1 MVMKIDEKYFYENAL
16 QKNSIDDI
24 VNDSEKILWRGKPN
38 AKSYVLAAMLKM
50 LPIAI
55 IWMIFDGMFIFFISM
70 GMAQEQILLEILGFI
85 IPFFLLHLTPVW
97 IWIAN
102 TVRAVR
108 EVKNLEYA
116 ITDKRVIIRSGII
129 GIDFKFV
136 NYTEIDSVNI
146 KVGFI
151 DRIFK
156 VGDIYINS
164 SVNSAVLWDVEN
176 PYGIGTALQ
185 KVTTDIK
192 SDIHYPNAMR
202 PEENPGYKTGYT
214 DNPFDDRKF

>member
-1 MVMKIDEKYFYENAL
+1 MKIDEKYFYDNSL
-16 QKNSIDDI
+16 QSNSVEDVLNDD
-24 VNDSEKILWRGKPN
+24 EKVLWRGKPN

-55 IWMIFDGMFIFFISM
+55 IWLIFDGAFIVGISI
-70 GMAQEQILLEILGFI
+70 GMSHGQIPLSLLGFI
-85 IPFFLLHLTPVW
+85 IPFFLLHLMPVW
-97 IWIAN
+97 MWIIN
-102 TVRAVR
+102 TVKAFK

-116 ITDKRVIIRSGII
+116 ITDRRVIIRSGVI

-151 DRIFK
+151 DKIFK

-164 SVNSAVLWDVEN
+164 SVNSAVLWVVSN
-176 PYGIGTALQ
+176 PYKIGRALQ

-192 SDIHYPNAMR
+192 SDIHYPNALR
-202 PEENPGYKTGYT
+202 PEENPGYKTRYS
-214 DNPFDDRKF
+214 DSPFDDRKF

>member
-1 MVMKIDEKYFYENAL
+1 MFEYENRR
-16 QKNSIDDI
+16 
-24 VNDSEKILWRGKPN
+24 KILLRQLITKQLCRRRSKRRRKSAFGAAKPN

-55 IWMIFDGMFIFFISM
+55 IWLIFDGAFIVGISI
-70 GMAQEQILLEILGFI
+70 GMSHGQIPLSLLGFI
-85 IPFFLLHLTPVW
+85 IPFFLLHLMPVW
-97 IWIAN
+97 MWIFN
-102 TVRAVR
+102 TVKAFK

-116 ITDKRVIIRSGII
+116 ITDRRVIIRSGVI

-151 DRIFK
+151 DKIFK

-164 SVNSAVLWDVEN
+164 SVNSAVLWDVSN
-176 PYGIGTALQ
+176 PY
-185 KVTTDIK
+185 KNRK
-192 SDIHYPNAMR
+192 SAAKGNH
-202 PEENPGYKTGYT
+202 
-214 DNPFDDRKF
+214 

>member
-1 MVMKIDEKYFYENAL
+1 MKIDEKYFYENAL
-16 QKNSIDDI
+16 QKNTIEDVLNSD
-24 VNDSEKILWRGKPN
+24 EKVLWQGKPN

-55 IWMIFDGMFIFFISM
+55 IWLLIDGFVLTAIIT
-70 GMAQEQILLEILGFI
+70 GMVKGQMPTSILWFVV
-85 IPFFLLHLTPVW
+85 PFFLLHLLPVW

-102 TVRAVR
+102 TVKAVR

-116 ITDKRVIIRSGII
+116 VTDKRVIIRSGLI
-129 GIDFKFV
+129 GIDFKFI

-146 KVGFI
+146 KVGII

-164 SVNSAVLWDVEN
+164 SVNSGVLWDVSD
-176 PYGIGTALQ
+176 PYGIGRALQ

-192 SDIHYPNAMR
+192 SDIHYPNALR
-202 PEENPGYKTGYT
+202 PENNPGYKTGYEE
-214 DNPFDDRKF
+214 NPFDDRKF

>member
-1 MVMKIDEKYFYENAL
+1 MKIDEKYFYDNSL
-16 QKNSIDDI
+16 QSNSVEDVLNDD
-24 VNDSEKILWRGKPN
+24 EKVLWRGKPN

-55 IWMIFDGMFIFFISM
+55 IWLIFDGAFIVGISI
-70 GMAQEQILLEILGFI
+70 GMSHGQIPLSLLGFI
-85 IPFFLLHLTPVW
+85 IPFFLLHLMPVW
-97 IWIAN
+97 MWIFN
-102 TVRAVR
+102 TVKAFK

-116 ITDKRVIIRSGII
+116 ITDRRVIIRSGVI

-151 DRIFK
+151 DKIFK

-164 SVNSAVLWDVEN
+164 SVNSAVLWDVSN
-176 PYGIGTALQ
+176 PYKIGRALQ

-192 SDIHYPNAMR
+192 SDIHYPNALR
-202 PEENPGYKTGYT
+202 PEENPGYKTRYS
-214 DNPFDDRKF
+214 DSPFDDRKF

>member
-1 MVMKIDEKYFYENAL
+1 MKIDEKYFYDNSL
-16 QKNSIDDI
+16 QSNSVEDVLNDD
-24 VNDSEKILWRGKPN
+24 EKVLWRGKPN

-55 IWMIFDGMFIFFISM
+55 IWLIFDGAFIVGISI
-70 GMAQEQILLEILGFI
+70 GMSHGQIPLSLLGFI
-85 IPFFLLHLTPVW
+85 IPFFLLHLMPVW
-97 IWIAN
+97 MWIFN
-102 TVRAVR
+102 TVKAFK

-116 ITDKRVIIRSGII
+116 ITDRRVIIRSGVI

-164 SVNSAVLWDVEN
+164 SVNSAVLWDVSN
-176 PYGIGTALQ
+176 PYKIGRALQ
-185 KVTTDIK
+185 KVTIDIK
-192 SDIHYPNAMR
+192 SDIHYPNALR
-202 PEENPGYKTGYT
+202 PEENPGYKTGYS
-214 DNPFDDRKF
+214 DSPFDDRKF

>member
-1 MVMKIDEKYFYENAL
+1 MKIDEKYFYDNSL
-16 QKNSIDDI
+16 QSNSVEDVLNDD
-24 VNDSEKILWRGKPN
+24 EKVLWRGKPN

-55 IWMIFDGMFIFFISM
+55 IWLIFDGAFIVGISI
-70 GMAQEQILLEILGFI
+70 GMSHGQIPLSLLGFI
-85 IPFFLLHLTPVW
+85 IPFFLLHLMPVW
-97 IWIAN
+97 MWIIN
-102 TVRAVR
+102 TVKAFK

-116 ITDKRVIIRSGII
+116 ITDRRVIIRSGVI

-151 DRIFK
+151 DKIFK

-164 SVNSAVLWDVEN
+164 SVNSAVLWDVSN
-176 PYGIGTALQ
+176 PYKIGRALQ
-185 KVTTDIK
+185 KVTIDIK
-192 SDIHYPNAMR
+192 SDIHYPNALR
-202 PEENPGYKTGYT
+202 PEENPGYKTRYS
-214 DNPFDDRKF
+214 DSPFDDRKF

>member
-1 MVMKIDEKYFYENAL
+1 MKIDEKFFCENAM
-16 QKNSIDDI
+16 QKNNIDDV
-24 VNDSEKILWRGKPN
+24 VNSDEKVLWRGKPN
-38 AKSYVLAAMLKM
+38 AKSYVLAAMVKM
-50 LPIAI
+50 LPMALIWIA
-55 IWMIFDGMFIFFISM
+55 FDGTFIFFITM
-70 GMAQEQILLEILGFI
+70 GMTQGQIPLGILGFV

-102 TVRAVR
+102 TVKAVR

-116 ITDKRVIIRSGII
+116 VTDKRIIIRSGII

-146 KVGFI
+146 KVGLI
-151 DRIFK
+151 DKIFK

-192 SDIHYPNAMR
+192 SDIHYPNAKR
-202 PEENPGYKTGYT
+202 PQDNPGYKTGYSE
-214 DNPFDDRKF
+214 NPFDDRKF

>member
-1 MVMKIDEKYFYENAL
+1 MKIDEKYFVDSDIQN
-16 QKNSIDDI
+16 NDIDD
-24 VNDSEKILWRGKPN
+24 VLMKDEKVLWRGKPN
-38 AKSYVLAAMLKM
+38 PKSYVWAAVVKM

-55 IWMIFDGMFIFFISM
+55 LWLGVDGFFIFFISRLM
-70 GMAQEQILLEILGFI
+70 IRGQMPLGFLGFI

-97 IWIAN
+97 IWLFNVLKA
-102 TVRAVR
+102 RR

-116 ITDKRVIIRSGII
+116 VTDRRVIIRSGII

-146 KVGFI
+146 KVGLI
-151 DRIFK
+151 DKIFK

-164 SVNSAVLWDVEN
+164 SVNSAVLWDVPN
-176 PYGIGTALQ
+176 PYKIGRALQ

-192 SDIHYPNAMR
+192 SDMNYPNALR
-202 PEENPGYKTGYT
+202 PDSNPGYKTGYEQ
-214 DNPFDDRKF
+214 DPFDDLKF

>member
-1 MVMKIDEKYFYENAL
+1 MKIDEKYFCENAM
-16 QKNSIDDI
+16 QKNNIDDV
-24 VNDSEKILWRGKPN
+24 VNSDEKILWRGKPN
-38 AKSYVLAAMLKM
+38 AKSYVLAAMVKM
-50 LPIAI
+50 LPVALIWIA
-55 IWMIFDGMFIFFISM
+55 FDGTFIFFITM
-70 GMAQEQILLEILGFI
+70 GMTRGDIPLGILGFV

-97 IWIAN
+97 VWLAN
-102 TVRAVR
+102 TVKAVR

-116 ITDKRVIIRSGII
+116 VTDKRIIIRSGII

-146 KVGFI
+146 KVGII

-164 SVNSAVLWDVEN
+164 SVNAAVLWDVEN

-192 SDIHYPNAMR
+192 SDIHYPNAKR
-202 PEENPGYKTGYT
+202 PQDNPGYKTGYT
-214 DNPFDDRKF
+214 ENPFDDRKF

>member
-1 MVMKIDEKYFYENAL
+1 MKIDEKYFVDSDIQSNDV
-16 QKNSIDDI
+16 DDVI
-24 VNDSEKILWRGKPN
+24 MNDEKVLWRGKPN
-38 AKSYVLAAMLKM
+38 PKSYVWAAVVKM

-55 IWMIFDGMFIFFISM
+55 LWLGVDGAFIVFITRLMINGDMPLGF
-70 GMAQEQILLEILGFI
+70 LGFI

-97 IWIAN
+97 IWLFGVLKA
-102 TVRAVR
+102 RR

-116 ITDKRVIIRSGII
+116 ITDRRVIIRSGII

-146 KVGFI
+146 KVGLI
-151 DRIFK
+151 DKIFK

-164 SVNSAVLWDVEN
+164 SVNSAVLWDIPN
-176 PYGIGTALQ
+176 PYKIGRALQ

-192 SDIHYPNAMR
+192 SDINYPNALR
-202 PEENPGYKTGYT
+202 PDNNPGYKTGY
-214 DNPFDDRKF
+214 DADPFDDLKR

>member
-1 MVMKIDEKYFYENAL
+1 MNIDEKYFNESQMQANTVEDVL
-16 QKNSIDDI
+16 DGGES
-24 VNDSEKILWRGKPN
+24 VLWRGKPDKK
-38 AKSYVLAAMLKM
+38 AHIAAAVFRA
-50 LPIAI
+50 LPITI

-70 GMAQEQILLEILGFI
+70 GMAQEQIPLEILGFI

>member
-1 MVMKIDEKYFYENAL
+1 MKIDEKYFCENAM
-16 QKNSIDDI
+16 QKNNIDDV
-24 VNDSEKILWRGKPN
+24 VNSDEKILWRGKPN
-38 AKSYVLAAMLKM
+38 AKSYVLAAMVKM
-50 LPIAI
+50 LPIAL
-55 IWMIFDGMFIFFISM
+55 IWIAFDGTFIFFITM
-70 GMAQEQILLEILGFI
+70 GMTQGQIPLGILGFV

-102 TVRAVR
+102 TVKAVR

-116 ITDKRVIIRSGII
+116 VTDKRIIIRSGII

-146 KVGFI
+146 KVGLI
-151 DRIFK
+151 DKIFK

-192 SDIHYPNAMR
+192 SDIHYPNAKR
-202 PEENPGYKTGYT
+202 PQDNPGYKTGYSE
-214 DNPFDDRKF
+214 NPFDDRKF